1 MVRQLAS
8 ERPAEWK
15 RISKLCGN
23 KRPLMLGKIMFALAI
38 VAMVLAL
45 VLWVLSAPQTIPANS
60 LGRHAL
66 DLANGKTMF
75 EADGCV
81 SCHTIPNEADKQR
94 LGGGLALHSPFGTF
108 YVPNI
113 SPDPQDGIGSW
124 SEAQFVTA
132 MIKGTSPDG
141 QHYYP
146 AFPYTS
152 YRRMTTDDL
161 RDLFAH
167 IKTLPPVKGKVRG
180 HDLPFPFSIR
190 RGVGLWKLLFLDGKM
205 FAPDPTKSEA
215 WNRGAYLANGPS
227 HCAECHSPRT
237 VFGAIVPSQR
247 FAGGPNPDGKGFI
260 PNITQLGLKDWS
272 EKDIG
277 YLLQTG
283 QTPDGDFVGSS
294 MTDVVSNMAQLT
306 PEDRAAIATYI
317 KSLAPIQGPKPP
329 SKPSN

>member
-1 MVRQLAS
+1 
-8 ERPAEWK
+8 
-15 RISKLCGN
+15 
-23 KRPLMLGKIMFALAI
+23 MLRKIMLALAI
-38 VAMVLAL
+38 VAVVSAL
-45 VLWVLSAPQTIPANS
+45 GFWVLSAPQTILENT
-60 LGRHAL
+60 LRQHTL
-66 DLANGKTMF
+66 DLVNGKTIF
-75 EADGCV
+75 EAGGCV
-81 SCHTIPNEADKQR
+81 SCHAIPNQADKQR

-113 SPDPQDGIGSW
+113 SPDPHDGIGSW
-124 SEAQFVTA
+124 TEAQFVTA
-132 MIKGTSPDG
+132 MINGTSPDG
-141 QHYYP
+141 RHYYP

-152 YRRMTTDDL
+152 YQRMKTDDL

-190 RGVGLWKLLFLDGKM
+190 RGIGLWKLLFLDGKM

-227 HCAECHSPRT
+227 HCAECHSPRN

>member
-1 MVRQLAS
+1 
-8 ERPAEWK
+8 
-15 RISKLCGN
+15 
-23 KRPLMLGKIMFALAI
+23 MLRKILLALAM
-38 VAMVLAL
+38 VAMVAAL
-45 VLWVLSAPQTIPANS
+45 VLWVLSASQTIPANT
-60 LGRHAL
+60 LRQHTL
-66 DLANGKTMF
+66 DFANGKTMF
-75 EADGCV
+75 EAGGCV
-81 SCHTIPNEADKQR
+81 SCHAIPNEADKQQ

-113 SPDPQDGIGSW
+113 SPDAQDGIGSW
-124 SEAQFVTA
+124 TEAQFVTA

-152 YRRMTTDDL
+152 YRRMKTDDL

-180 HDLPFPFSIR
+180 HDLPLPFSIR

-205 FAPDPTKSEA
+205 FEPDPTKSIA
-215 WNRGAYLANGPS
+215 WNRGAYLVNGPS
-227 HCAECHSPRT
+227 HCAECHSSRN
-237 VFGAIVPSQR
+237 VFGAIVLSQR

-272 EKDIG
+272 EKDIA